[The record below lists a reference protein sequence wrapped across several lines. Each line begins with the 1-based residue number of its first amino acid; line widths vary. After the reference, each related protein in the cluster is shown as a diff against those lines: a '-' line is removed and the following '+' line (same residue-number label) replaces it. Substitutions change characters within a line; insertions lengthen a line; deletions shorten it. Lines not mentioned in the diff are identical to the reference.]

1 MINQQG
7 FSTANPFFSNFFL
20 IVLHWIFQGLKG
32 KEVFFEFEL
41 GTSMSTWVEEK
52 WSIINLLWADI
63 HNLICEVDMNNKLSV
78 IRRNQNLFQI
88 YSFLKEIWLLCFSSW
103 DDIKN
108 ECYAAPCFGLKFFLQ
123 FSTECGRFK
132 CVRFENFWWIH
143 DKVDCIYCWGEQIGF
158 KRCTL
163 TNN

>member
-1 MINQQG
+1 
-7 FSTANPFFSNFFL
+7 
-20 IVLHWIFQGLKG
+20 
-32 KEVFFEFEL
+32 
-41 GTSMSTWVEEK
+41 VEEK

-88 YSFLKEIWLLCFSSW
+88 YSFLKEIWQLCFSSW

-132 CVRFENFWWIH
+132 CVRWKTFGEFTTKWIAYTAGENRLVL
-143 DKVDCIYCWGEQIGF
+143 KGA
-158 KRCTL
+158 L
-163 TNN
+163 